1 MYVANT
7 GNVHLGNVGN
17 VGNVYVG
24 NAAAGDVDI
33 M

>member
-17 VGNVYVG
+17 VGNVG